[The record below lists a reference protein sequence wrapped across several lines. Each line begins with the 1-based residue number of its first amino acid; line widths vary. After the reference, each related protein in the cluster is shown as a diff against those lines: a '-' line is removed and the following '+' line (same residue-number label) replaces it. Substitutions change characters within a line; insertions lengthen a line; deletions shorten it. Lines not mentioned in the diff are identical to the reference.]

1 MTHDRPKRDAL
12 VWSSVGVALLALM
25 LGLPL
30 LLFAWISHVKLGF
43 VSWSY
48 YLPYEELFAAFAS
61 GSLHKIYDAPLA
73 AVNVTSGFVIANMYT
88 YTLGHTLATAVLGV
102 LLVLF
107 ARSYSA
113 VRSGARGTGATFG
126 GTTASV
132 CAITAASSSTALA
145 GCCGAGIGGG
155 MIALAGFGTITGAW
169 LNHVATWAQLALIVL
184 FGALLWRMRGAR
196 RAPSDAEPAAS
207 AVSLAHGGK
216 ALTPQPRT

>member
-25 LGLPL
+25 LALPL
-30 LLFAWISHVKLGF
+30 LLFAWISYVKLDF

-48 YLPYEELFAAFAS
+48 YVPYEEFFAAFAS

-88 YTLGHTLATAVLGV
+88 YTLGHTLATAVLAV
-102 LLVLF
+102 LLVRF

-113 VRSGARGTGATFG
+113 MRSGARGTGATFG
-126 GTTASV
+126 GTTSGV
-132 CAITAASSSTALA
+132 CMVTAASSSTALA
-145 GCCGAGIGGG
+145 GCCGAHIGG
-155 MIALAGFGTITGAW
+155 MIALAGFGTIAGAW
-169 LNHVATWAQLALIVL
+169 LNHVAIWAQLALIVL

-196 RAPSDAEPAAS
+196 RAPSDAVPAAS
-207 AVSLAHGGK
+207 AASLTYGNQ
-216 ALTPQPRT
+216 ALTLGPRT

>member
-48 YLPYEELFAAFAS
+48 YLPYEEFFAAFAS

-88 YTLGHTLATAVLGV
+88 YTLGHTLATAVLAV
-102 LLVLF
+102 LLVLL

-132 CAITAASSSTALA
+132 CAVTAASSSTALA

-155 MIALAGFGTITGAW
+155 MIALAGFGTIAGAW
-169 LNHVATWAQLALIVL
+169 LNHVAIWAQLALIVL

-196 RAPSDAEPAAS
+196 RAPSDAVPAAS
-207 AVSLAHGGK
+207 AASLAYGNQ
-216 ALTPQPRT
+216 ALTLGPRT

>member
-25 LGLPL
+25 LALPL

-48 YLPYEELFAAFAS
+48 YLPYEEFFAAFAS

-88 YTLGHTLATAVLGV
+88 YTLGHTLATAVLAA

-126 GTTASV
+126 GTTWGV
-132 CAITAASSSTALA
+132 CTVTAASSSTALA
-145 GCCGAGIGGG
+145 GCCGAHIGG
-155 MIALAGFGTITGAW
+155 MIALAGFGTIAGAW
-169 LNHVATWAQLALIVL
+169 LNHVAIWAQLALIVL

-196 RAPSDAEPAAS
+196 RAPSDAVPAAS
-207 AVSLAHGGK
+207 AASLTYGNQ
-216 ALTPQPRT
+216 ALTLGPRT